1 MFIPTRELCYAKFT
15 ESVLANIFYS
25 SCKLTLLMKALL
37 ASVWDSAN
45 ETCLSSTSTLSVV
58 ASLTANFIAILSTVS
73 FCLWRRDFANLR
85 IAVASDVLLCL
96 SLNLL
101 SSSASGLR
109 NSQQLFWN
117 PVFEVGRS
125 GMISELVHC
134 RGQLREASESS
145 RRRHLW
151 LPVDLTRI
159 KTWRK
164 KLCRLSSS
172 SK

>member
-1 MFIPTRELCYAKFT
+1 MRNWHFDFVLVSVGMYRYFHFQVCSSEHKLFTCHQLDEIKIQQRRKLKQTTCPRFFLNDRAIPVKTMFIPTRELCSAKFI

-85 IAVASDVLLCL
+85 IAM
-96 SLNLL
+96 
-101 SSSASGLR
+101 R
-109 NSQQLFWN
+109 
-117 PVFEVGRS
+117 
-125 GMISELVHC
+125 
-134 RGQLREASESS
+134 
-145 RRRHLW
+145 
-151 LPVDLTRI
+151 LTFFSV
-159 KTWRK
+159 WD
-164 KLCRLSSS
+164 
-172 SK
+172 